1 MMEVNPLSPKS
12 MYIKVI
18 QKLYSDFKT
27 DLN

>member
-1 MMEVNPLSPKS
+1 MTEVSPLSPKS
-12 MYIKVI
+12 MYIEVI